1 MPSTEAIL
9 KIGLNHYL
17 FLSAIL
23 FSFGMIA
30 VLMRKN
36 VVVMLMGIE
45 LMLNAASL
53 NFVAFGRFLDKGQ
66 TDGQIVS
73 LFIIALAASEAAV
86 ALALGYCVY
95 RAFNDVDLDK
105 TDTLRG

>member
-1 MPSTEAIL
+1 MNSLLAAGPEHLAGYLLVAALLFGLGIMACVLRRNAI
-9 KIGLNHYL
+9 GY
-17 FLSAIL
+17 
-23 FSFGMIA
+23 
-30 VLMRKN
+30 
-36 VVVMLMGIE
+36 LMGIE

-53 NFVAFGRFLDKGQ
+53 NFVAFGRFLDQGQ